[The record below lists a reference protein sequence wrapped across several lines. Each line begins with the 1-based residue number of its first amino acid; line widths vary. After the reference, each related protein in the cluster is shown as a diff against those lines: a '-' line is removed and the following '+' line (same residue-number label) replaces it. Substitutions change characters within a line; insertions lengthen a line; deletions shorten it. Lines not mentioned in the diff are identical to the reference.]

1 MTRIAGDVAWVVTS
15 GHDGPQCLIAR
26 VPDHQPLQLSGTAI
40 DLWLSW
46 ADGAS
51 LEESI
56 EEMSA
61 LYEVPT
67 ADIRP
72 ESERLFRELE
82 AGGYLHE

>member
-1 MTRIAGDVAWVVTS
+1 MTRISDDVAWVLAN
-15 GHDGPQCLIAR
+15 GPDGPHCLVAR

-46 ADGAS
+46 ADGRS

-56 EEMSA
+56 QEMSA
-61 LYEVPT
+61 LYEVSK

-72 ESERLFRELE
+72 ESERLFRKLE
-82 AGGYLHE
+82 AGGYLSE